1 MNMNNT
7 PIQQKPSALTYALI
21 LLALV
26 VRTIAILISSYNDRQ
41 IKDNNQDNNPDS
53 FTTVT
58 ETTTA
63 TNPTPV
69 SADPLNHHARPTEP
83 NND

>member
-1 MNMNNT
+1 MNTQNT
-7 PIQQKPSALTYALI
+7 PLQQKPSALTYALA
-21 LLALV
+21 LLALAAL
-26 VRTIAILISSYNDRQ
+26 TIAILVSSYHDR
-41 IKDNNQDNNPDS
+41 NQDNGHPEQTPY
-53 FTTVT
+53 TTVT

-69 SADPLNHHARPTEP
+69 NADPLNHHARPTEP

>member
-1 MNMNNT
+1 MNNQST
-7 PIQQKPSALTYALI
+7 PLQQKPSALTYALA

-26 VRTIAILISSYNDRQ
+26 VLTIAILVSSYHDRNTPNNDH
-41 IKDNNQDNNPDS
+41 NPTPY
-53 FTTVT
+53 TTVT

-69 SADPLNHHARPTEP
+69 TANPLSHHARPTEP

>member
-1 MNMNNT
+1 MNNQNT
-7 PIQQKPSALTYALI
+7 PLQQKPTITTYALI

-26 VRTIAILISSYNDRQ
+26 ALTIAILISSYHDRTTPNNDH
-41 IKDNNQDNNPDS
+41 NTTPY
-53 FTTVT
+53 TTVT

-69 SADPLNHHARPTEP
+69 TADPLKHHARPTEP

>member
-1 MNMNNT
+1 MNNT
-7 PIQQKPSALTYALI
+7 PLQQKPTATAYALT

-26 VRTIAILISSYNDRQ
+26 ALTIAILISSYHDRNNDHHEPTQ
-41 IKDNNQDNNPDS
+41 Y
-53 FTTVT
+53 TTVT

-63 TNPTPV
+63 TNPTPMT
-69 SADPLNHHARPTEP
+69 ANPLSHHARPTEP